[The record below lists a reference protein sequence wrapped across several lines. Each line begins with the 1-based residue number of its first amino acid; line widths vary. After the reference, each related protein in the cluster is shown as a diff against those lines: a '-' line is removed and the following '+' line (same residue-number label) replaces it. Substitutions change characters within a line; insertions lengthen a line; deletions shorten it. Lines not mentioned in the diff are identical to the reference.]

1 MDNKTVITRRVNA
14 EHRRLVDLFDHL
26 DEKELKTID
35 GLLVEAAR
43 LRILCDESFEEILAS
58 GETELVKNAHGVRER
73 QRDISKVYT
82 QRTTAYSNIIKTISK
97 LFPQQDEM
105 PNDENEVFLNW
116 LKG

>member
-14 EHRRLVDLFDHL
+14 EYKRLIELFDHL

-35 GLLVEAAR
+35 GLLIEAAR
-43 LRILCDESFEEILAS
+43 LRILCDESFEEILVS

-73 QRDISKVYT
+73 QRDISKVYS
-82 QRTTAYSNIIKTISK
+82 QRTAAYSALIKTISK
-97 LFPQQDEM
+97 LFPQQSDV
-105 PNDENEVFLNW
+105 PNDENEAFLNW

>member
-14 EHRRLVDLFDHL
+14 EYRRLMELFDHL

-35 GLLVEAAR
+35 GLLIEAAR
-43 LRILCDESFEEILAS
+43 LRILCDESFEEILVS

-73 QRDISKVYT
+73 QRDISKVYS
-82 QRTTAYSNIIKTISK
+82 QRTAAYSALIKTISK
-97 LFPQQDEM
+97 LFPQQSDV
-105 PNDENEVFLNW
+105 PNDENEAFLNW